1 MRLRRA
7 AGGVKEMDA
16 REPQQVS
23 PNTELLVLAGL
34 STLVILLP
42 AFAPLEWLFP
52 TLLGPLPIA
61 ILWIKY
67 TWRHVL
73 WLIGLQ
79 AGILLIIG
87 ALPSILL
94 LVQYSI
100 VGLTLGTAMQL
111 GYTASR
117 TISWSVALPIGIGS
131 AVLLVV
137 SAMAQQ
143 TPHAYLIAMFE
154 ELADAL
160 YEQLLEMDGLRDEEA
175 MAAVLEALPR
185 THVCR
190 VAGRLRPESPVP
202 QRAELPVGAA
212 LPAAPETAHLL
223 CACGRRPMARHGL
236 PGVGIS
242 GQRRRPLFAV
252 SGAQLHRPECITRD
266 PGDLLHTGPG
276 HRRVLGAP
284 RAVAFRRVL
293 AAGSR
298 GFPAGSPRS
307 ACWPVSPRA
316 CSICGWISGANAAS
330 FRSPDPRRQRHAG
343 ARHLL

>member
-7 AGGVKEMDA
+7 AGGVKQMDA

-34 STLVILLP
+34 SMLVILLP

-94 LVQYSI
+94 LAQYSI

-175 MAAVLEALPR
+175 MASVLEALPR
-185 THVCR
+185 TMFAVLPAVCALNLLFPNVLNYLLAR
-190 VAGRLRPESPVP
+190 RYLRHRKPPISFVPADIAQWRATDYLVWVFLGSGVALF
-202 QRAELPVGAA
+202 LPSAA
-212 LPAAPETAHLL
+212 LSYIGLNVLLVTLAIYFIQGLAIAVFWARRVPLPSAACWLLAVVAFLLAAPFCVLA
-223 CACGRRPMARHGL
+223 
-236 PGVGIS
+236 
-242 GQRRRPLFAV
+242 
-252 SGAQLHRPECITRD
+252 CITA
-266 PGDLLHTGPG
+266 GLFDLW
-276 HRRVLGAP
+276 VD
-284 RAVAFRRVL
+284 F
-293 AAGSR
+293 
-298 GFPAGSPRS
+298 
-307 ACWPVSPRA
+307 
-316 CSICGWISGANAAS
+316 
-330 FRSPDPRRQRHAG
+330 RRQR
-343 ARHLL
+343 RQLPES